1 MRDPDPGSWLD
12 FRRRRRASAVVE
24 SWVVRFDRAFNIFD
38 PGTCD
43 LNTGPNIINLTVQF
57 ILNHPSCR
65 DIPRRCVKKLTNRK
79 YWHTKRQLYKEL
91 KAWKPK
97 PESCRQREDWKK

>member
-12 FRRRRRASAVVE
+12 LRRRRRASAEVE
-24 SWVVRFDRAFNIFD
+24 SWVVMFDRAFNIFD

-57 ILNHPSCR
+57 IFSHPSCK
-65 DIPRRCVKKLTNRK
+65 DIPWRCVKKLTN
-79 YWHTKRQLYKEL
+79 
-91 KAWKPK
+91 AW
-97 PESCRQREDWKK
+97 EVLAQTEAAQ